1 MRGGGERDRT
11 LKRRRAERAAETG
24 RRMQMMSLR
33 IEDVYGGVIAARQRE
48 DDPALIELAASIR
61 RHGLLQ
67 PSLVRSNPQAGRYV
81 LVCGARRLAACRM
94 AGLSTIDALVLE
106 ADEAEAAACGMEEH
120 LTRRAPELIDE
131 AQAVERA
138 GAEAV
143 LARFALP
150 GHLLTERLRLLMLP
164 EAVRMQLAG
173 MTLSQALPL
182 LRVHGE
188 ARQLEAAQIIS
199 SRSLTGV
206 QAQRLVMGPQQRV
219 ESVRRGRRR
228 AVQEAME
235 TITRLVRRLSMQGVP
250 TSVSLHSQEGG
261 VCIRILLRNG
271 EKQGGA
277 AGNESQTENK

>member
-33 IEDVYGGVIAARQRE
+33 IEDVYGGVIAVRQRE
-48 DDPALIELAASIR
+48 DDPALIGLAASIR

-67 PSLVRSNPQAGRYV
+67 PILVRSNPQAGRYV

-106 ADEAEAAACGMEEH
+106 ADEAEAAACFMEEH

-188 ARQLEAAQIIS
+188 ARQLEAAQIIA

-271 EKQGGA
+271 EKQGGT
-277 AGNESQTENK
+277 AGNERQTENK

>member
-1 MRGGGERDRT
+1 
-11 LKRRRAERAAETG
+11 
-24 RRMQMMSLR
+24 MQMMSLR

-67 PSLVRSNPQAGRYV
+67 PILVRSNPQAGRYV

-94 AGLSTIDALVLE
+94 AGISTIDALVLE
-106 ADEAEAAACGMEEH
+106 ADEAEAAACFMEEH

-173 MTLSQALPL
+173 ITLSQALPL

-188 ARQLEAAQIIS
+188 A
-199 SRSLTGV
+199 
-206 QAQRLVMGPQQRV
+206 QQRV

-261 VCIRILLRNG
+261 FCIRILFRNG
-271 EKQGGA
+271 EKQGGT